1 MKCSIARFSLILA
14 MLVALPQMAASDPVS
29 LRDDV
34 KIRKVLQLPK
44 RTMRIAKDPRE
55 NALYTLTAMGTIS
68 RVLLKGE
75 DERVGPRIARGLL
88 NIDTGEFSWAHFDP
102 NGEVPAGVPLA
113 DVLAAGEEGLARM
126 QNPIDGKRYSLSSV
140 DGSIILPP
148 RTVVATPVDYGIEFP
163 RAIFIDS
170 EGIFYIILD
179 TDKANSSSTQQLYT
193 SSDHGYNDTQG
204 FDIGPDGSFYLGAT
218 TRENGDRV
226 THAVRG
232 LLDPASGVHNWSTI
246 ASTER
251 IPPGSK
257 NHPHPGVTV
266 SPDGRSVFINS
277 GSRTDHGEQADG
289 LREVPLSA
297 TILRVPTDGEGLIIP
312 ADGEALR
319 ASGFLFADGFRNA
332 FDTAFAG
339 NGDLFAADNGPDSDQ
354 PEAVSWVREGHH
366 YGFPW
371 RIGGINNPTQFPDY
385 DPATDNYILHNPSRL
400 VREDRFNND
409 PSYPPPPMAFTD
421 PVTNLGPDGDRFRD
435 PVTGDVID
443 ASDRGLGTNTLTPH
457 SSPLGLV
464 FDVDNALSPEF
475 MGDGFVLRTGGD
487 CCDLINIFNDPDQDL
502 LHMDLEK
509 VGDNYQGNFT
519 RLVSDFR
526 GPIDA
531 EIIGNKIYVVEWSGD
546 HFLWEITLPAGDGMT
561 AVEEI
566 DGATQPEQSSLS
578 QNYPNPFNPNT
589 TIEYQVDRFGAVEL
603 TVYDILGRKIRTL
616 LDAEQIPGRYRLQWD
631 GLADDG
637 TAAASGIYLY
647 RLQVGT
653 FSETRRLTLLK

>member
-1 MKCSIARFSLILA
+1 MPNSHK
-14 MLVALPQMAASDPVS
+14 MADETAGKGRYKSKAV
-29 LRDDV
+29 LR
-34 KIRKVLQLPK
+34 RC
-44 RTMRIAKDPRE
+44 
-55 NALYTLTAMGTIS
+55 
-68 RVLLKGE
+68 
-75 DERVGPRIARGLL
+75 
-88 NIDTGEFSWAHFDP
+88 WAHFDP

-179 TDKANSSSTQQLYT
+179 TDKANSSSTQQLYA

-218 TRENGDRV
+218 TRESGDRV

-232 LLDPASGVHNWSTI
+232 LLDPATGVHSWSTI

-319 ASGFLFADGFRNA
+319 KSGFLFADGFRNA

-339 NGDLFAADNGPDSDQ
+339 NGDLFAGDNGPDSDQ

-385 DPATDNYILHNPSRL
+385 DPTADNYILHNPSRL

-409 PSYPPPPMAFTD
+409 PSYPGFRKRQGIG
-421 PVTNLGPDGDRFRD
+421 LPD
-435 PVTGDVID
+435 
-443 ASDRGLGTNTLTPH
+443 H
-457 SSPLGLV
+457 
-464 FDVDNALSPEF
+464 
-475 MGDGFVLRTGGD
+475 GDGSLKRNHLEFHYD
-487 CCDLINIFNDPDQDL
+487 EDIPHL
-502 LHMDLEK
+502 L
-509 VGDNYQGNFT
+509 
-519 RLVSDFR
+519 LVSTRRKGYDSN
-526 GPIDA
+526 A
-531 EIIGNKIYVVEWSGD
+531 
-546 HFLWEITLPAGDGMT
+546 
-561 AVEEI
+561 
-566 DGATQPEQSSLS
+566 
-578 QNYPNPFNPNT
+578 
-589 TIEYQVDRFGAVEL
+589 QV
-603 TVYDILGRKIRTL
+603 ILHHR
-616 LDAEQIPGRYRLQWD
+616 
-631 GLADDG
+631 
-637 TAAASGIYLY
+637 IYL
-647 RLQVGT
+647 
-653 FSETRRLTLLK
+653 